1 MVFLKI
7 VKLLNMGVSDQAKVF
22 QERYFEQKEE
32 IPRVTTAITAQL
44 VIELKPQRCCHFLF
58 SQACNGMLII
68 VLMCVV
74 PVRGVL

>member
-1 MVFLKI
+1 MVSREI

-44 VIELKPQRCCHFLF
+44 VIE
-58 SQACNGMLII
+58 
-68 VLMCVV
+68 
-74 PVRGVL
+74 